1 MANGHGGKR
10 PGAGRKPKP
19 LAEKLLDGNPGKRR
33 PVVMNLPEDN
43 IAPKECPEYLSEFAF
58 LDIEMSVEEIY
69 EQTVK
74 WLEGTGCLHLINP
87 AFITEYALLKNRWME
102 CEFMVGQHPVLT
114 NAGSGT
120 GIAVNPMADIGLK
133 YLKSANEVW
142 GKIWEI
148 VAQNSA
154 SYFGDDPNQDIMA
167 VLIKSKPG
175 R

>member
-33 PVVMNLPEDN
+33 PVVVNLPADN
-43 IAPKECPEYLSEFAF
+43 IAPKECPEYLSNFAF
-58 LDIEMSVEEIY
+58 FGEEPSIEGIY
-69 EQTVK
+69 EQTVS

-87 AFITEYALLKNRWME
+87 AFIVEYALLKTRWME
-102 CEFMVGQHPVLT
+102 CEWMVGQWIALEDI
-114 NAGSGT
+114 GGT
-120 GIAVNPMADIGLK
+120 GVAANPMAEMGLK
-133 YLKSANEVW
+133 YLRAANEVW

-154 SYFGDDPNQDIMA
+154 SYFGDDLNQDVMA
-167 VLIKSKPG
+167 FLIKNKPG

>member
-43 IAPKECPEYLSEFAF
+43 IAPKECPEYLQEFAF
-58 LDIEMSVEEIY
+58 FEIEPSIEGIY

-87 AFITEYALLKNRWME
+87 AFITEYALLKTRWME
-102 CEFMVGQHPVLT
+102 CEWIVGIQPVLG
-114 NAGSGT
+114 NIEA
-120 GIAVNPMADIGLK
+120 NPMIDAGLK
-133 YLKSANEVW
+133 YLKAANEVW

-148 VAQNSA
+148 VAQNSQT
-154 SYFGDDPNQDIMA
+154 YFGDDPNQDIMA
-167 VLIKSKPG
+167 FLIKNKPG

>member
-10 PGAGRKPKP
+10 AGAGRKPKP
-19 LAEKLLDGNPGKRR
+19 LAEKILDGNPGKRR

-43 IAPKECPEYLSEFAF
+43 IAPMQCPECMKEFAF
-58 LDIEMSVEEIY
+58 FDIEPSIESIY

-87 AFITEYALLKNRWME
+87 AFITEYALLRTRWLE
-102 CEFMVGQHPVLT
+102 CEWIVGMQPVIG
-114 NAGSGT
+114 NIEA
-120 GIAVNPMADIGLK
+120 NPMMEMGIK
-133 YLKSANEVW
+133 YLKAANEAW

-148 VAQNSA
+148 VSQNSQM
-154 SYFGDDPNQDIMA
+154 YFGDDPNRDVMA
-167 VLIKSKPG
+167 FLIKNKPA